1 MPSDNDEFNAIRDDD
16 KHVKYFKLP
25 EQTGWNAGRAV
36 LVSQVTTEYFI
47 TCDDD
52 FIFNNNT
59 RVERLLDI
67 IVKTGFDIV
76 GGGVTGGDDGFGWG
90 EWGQAMRY
98 DIQRGNSGHCVTRR
112 DGFYGTLSTKFPDC
126 HVGDVVYNFFIART
140 LTAGS
145 VRFDPLFTQVAHREY
160 FLDGTGQLRIAIW

>member
-1 MPSDNDEFNAIRDDD
+1 M
-16 KHVKYFKLP
+16 
-25 EQTGWNAGRAV
+25 
-36 LVSQVTTEYFI
+36 SQVTTEYFI

-145 VRFDPLFTQVAHREY
+145 IRFDPLFTQVAHREY